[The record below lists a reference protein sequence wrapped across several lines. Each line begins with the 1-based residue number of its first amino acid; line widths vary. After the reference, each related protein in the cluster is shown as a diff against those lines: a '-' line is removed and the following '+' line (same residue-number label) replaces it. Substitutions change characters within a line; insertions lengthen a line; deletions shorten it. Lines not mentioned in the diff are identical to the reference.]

1 LGSNNPHQPA
11 SIKETFMALHFSYS
25 TALKTV
31 SKLKGVGFICLI
43 LTGLFLPGCQNDAP
57 LGTKDN
63 PVKLYFT
70 PSVDADTIST
80 NSREF
85 IDFLEKETGLLFKTG
100 IPTNYV
106 AVVEAFGSKRADIG
120 VMNSFGYLMANEKY
134 GARALLRVLRYGH
147 DYYQGQILAHVD
159 SGINNVQ
166 DLAGK
171 KMAFVDPSSTS
182 GYMFP
187 LKIMKDAGI
196 EPGNTTFANKHDN
209 VVIMIYQKQVDAGAT
224 YYSAPAEDGSIR
236 DARSRVK
243 TQFPDVEEK
252 IKIVTTT
259 DKIPNDPFVFRKDL
273 PKEITD
279 KFIVAVKKFIATKEG
294 SEIFRRIYSVEGVVD
309 TTDADYDSLRE
320 MVKAINLDTSKLVR

>member
-1 LGSNNPHQPA
+1 MDLLSAHSQA
-11 SIKETFMALHFSYS
+11 F
-25 TALKTV
+25 KTL
-31 SKLKGVGFICLI
+31 SKLKFVGLSTLLLSAMI
-43 LTGLFLPGCQNDAP
+43 LSGCQNDAP

-159 SGINNVQ
+159 SGIKSVQ

-187 LKIMKDAGI
+187 LKIMKDAGV

-279 KFIVAVKKFIATKEG
+279 KFIAAVKKFIATEKG
-294 SEIFRRIYSVEGVVD
+294 SEIFKRIYSVEGVVD
-309 TTDADYDSLRE
+309 TTDADYDSLRA
-320 MVKAINLDTSKLVR
+320 MVKAINLDTSKLVK

>member
-1 LGSNNPHQPA
+1 MPSL
-11 SIKETFMALHFSYS
+11 
-25 TALKTV
+25 LKN
-31 SKLKGVGFICLI
+31 
-43 LTGLFLPGCQNDAP
+43 FLRNTSVIFFLLCVFGCQNDAP

-70 PSVDADTIST
+70 PSVDADTISS

-85 IDFLEKETGLLFKTG
+85 IDFLEKETGLIFKTG

-120 VMNSFGYLMANEKY
+120 VMNSFGYLMANDKY
-134 GARALLRVLRYGH
+134 GASAKLRVLRYGH

-159 SGINNVQ
+159 SNINTVS

-187 LKIMKDAGI
+187 LKMMKDAGI

-209 VVIMIYQKQVDAGAT
+209 VVIMIYQKQVEAGAT
-224 YYSAPAEDGSIR
+224 YYSAPSEDGTIR
-236 DARSRVK
+236 DARARVK
-243 TQFPDVEEK
+243 VQFPDVEEK

-259 DKIPNDPFVFRKDL
+259 GKIPNDPFVFRKDL
-273 PKEITD
+273 SKEITD
-279 KFIVAVKKFIATKEG
+279 KFIAAVKKFIGTEKG
-294 SEIFRRIYSVEGVVD
+294 KEIFKRIYSVEGVVD
-309 TTDADYDSLRE
+309 TTDADYDSLRS
-320 MVKAINLDTSKLVR
+320 MVKAINLDTASLVK

>member
-1 LGSNNPHQPA
+1 MPL
-11 SIKETFMALHFSYS
+11 
-25 TALKTV
+25 LKV
-31 SKLKGVGFICLI
+31 IPLLALI
-43 LTGLFLPGCQNDAP
+43 LTLSCQNEAP

-80 NSREF
+80 NSQEF
-85 IDFLEKETGLLFKTG
+85 INFLEKETGLIFKTG

-120 VMNSFGYLMANEKY
+120 VMNSFGYLMANDKY
-134 GARALLRVLRYGH
+134 GASAKLRVLRYGH

-159 SGINNVQ
+159 SGIKEVK
-166 DLAGK
+166 DLDGK

-187 LKIMKDAGI
+187 LKIMKEAGVSPSN
-196 EPGNTTFANKHDN
+196 ETFANKHDN

-236 DARSRVK
+236 DARARVK

-252 IKIVTTT
+252 IKIITTT

-279 KFIVAVKKFIATKEG
+279 KFIAALKKFIATDEG
-294 SEIFRRIYSVEGVVD
+294 RDIFKRIYSVEGVVD
-309 TTDADYDSLRE
+309 TSDEDYQSLRD
-320 MVKAINLDTSKLVR
+320 MVKAINLDTESLVK